1 MGELV
6 CGGTL
11 QWYFCRLVHVWLLV
25 DIKWFV
31 GGRDWLS
38 CNSEVCKM
46 REDNSELR
54 MARVAL
60 RMGRI
65 IC

>member
-25 DIKWFV
+25 DIKW
-31 GGRDWLS
+31 L
-38 CNSEVCKM
+38 
-46 REDNSELR
+46 
-54 MARVAL
+54 
-60 RMGRI
+60 
-65 IC
+65 